1 MLAARAVQAY
11 KRALARNNNPKILIL
26 TFNITLKNFIHDKL
40 NRVNEEFSAE
50 NFVIINYHQFINA
63 ELNNLNID
71 FEFPEYL
78 SPEEKTAYLERM
90 YYGNIELFQKN
101 QDKIVKYDA
110 ILIDEIQDYHRNW
123 MVILKSFFRNP
134 EGDYVLFGDVKQNIY
149 GQPTEKRM

>member
-1 MLAARAVQAY
+1 
-11 KRALARNNNPKILIL
+11 
-26 TFNITLKNFIHDKL
+26 
-40 NRVNEEFSAE
+40 
-50 NFVIINYHQFINA
+50 
-63 ELNNLNID
+63 
-71 FEFPEYL
+71 
-78 SPEEKTAYLERM
+78 M

-149 GQPTEKRM
+149 GQPTEKKGCSDQCPRRE

>member
-1 MLAARAVQAY
+1 
-11 KRALARNNNPKILIL
+11 
-26 TFNITLKNFIHDKL
+26 
-40 NRVNEEFSAE
+40 
-50 NFVIINYHQFINA
+50 
-63 ELNNLNID
+63 
-71 FEFPEYL
+71 
-78 SPEEKTAYLERM
+78 M

-149 GQPTEKRM
+149 GQLQKKRM